1 MTRKQVLEILENNG
15 YFSKNEKGVYCYNN
29 TTIEVDDN
37 GLLAVFWQNN
47 NCIGGASLIFEN
59 ITSLKIYKGYYM
71 VDSVVFAINGA
82 LYYLS

>member
-15 YFSKNEKGVYCYNN
+15 YFSKDEKGVYYYND
-29 TTIEVDDN
+29 TTVEITDY
-37 GLLAVFWQNN
+37 GLLATFFKNN

-59 ITSLKIYKGYYM
+59 ITSLKIYKGFM
-71 VDSVVFAINGA
+71 VDNIVFAINGV